1 MSIGRLPRPYGR
13 SGQATERC
21 HRRFAVAHEKDPKFG
36 RTAAGVRALCGE
48 QKCITHS
55 APAFVA
61 VAGAERRV
69 LTMIEMA
76 GKHIFIAGGSRGI
89 GAATAVMAAQAG
101 AHVSVN
107 YVQGAAA
114 AEKVVAQITAAGGR
128 ACAVQADISEEGSV
142 EVAMDAAVAQLG
154 PLTGLVV
161 SAGIFEGL
169 PVQEM
174 TAAFWD
180 RVMAINVRGTFLA
193 VRAAAQQLRSAA
205 QGGSIVIY
213 TSTAGQRGSA
223 VYSAYAT
230 SKGAQIVFMRS
241 MAMELAADRIR
252 VNCVAPAWTE
262 TEMVTDKIDAI
273 GREAIVNAFPLGRIG
288 LPDDIAG
295 ATCFLLSDLAAF
307 ITGATLT
314 VDGGMDMRG

>member
-1 MSIGRLPRPYGR
+1 
-13 SGQATERC
+13 
-21 HRRFAVAHEKDPKFG
+21 
-36 RTAAGVRALCGE
+36 
-48 QKCITHS
+48 
-55 APAFVA
+55 
-61 VAGAERRV
+61 
-69 LTMIEMA
+69 MIEMA

-89 GAATAVMAAQAG
+89 GAATAQMAAQAG

-114 AEKVVAQITAAGGR
+114 AEKVAAEITARGGR
-128 ACAVQADISEEGSV
+128 ACAVQADIAEEGSV
-142 EVAMDAAVAQLG
+142 EVAMDAAIAQLG

-169 PVQEM
+169 PIEEM

-180 RVMAINVRGTFLA
+180 RTMAINLRGTFLA
-193 VRAAAQQLRSAA
+193 VRAAVTRLRAA
-205 QGGSIVIY
+205 GQGGSIVLY

-230 SKGAQIVFMRS
+230 SKGAQIIFMRS
-241 MAMELAADRIR
+241 MALELAPDRIR
-252 VNCVAPAWTE
+252 VNCIAPAWTE
-262 TEMVTDKIDAI
+262 TEMVTEKIDAI
-273 GREAIVNAFPLGRIG
+273 GRESVVSGFPLGRIG

-295 ATCFLLSDLAAF
+295 ATCFLLSDLAGF